1 MSLSEIPAKMIESAE
16 SFHGAHLE
24 TAVGLT
30 AIVWQ
35 GVQAPS
41 NEEEIFRTFIYYYTR
56 LKEVAP
62 PPLDKLTGQK
72 KFKAIAETS
81 AIISISALV
90 LYYIFFIYLGIN
102 LKEVVLKLIQ

>member
-62 PPLDKLTGQK
+62 PPLISLRDK